1 VGDALTS
8 KITFVGGG
16 QMAEAIIGGL
26 LAANVCRP
34 ESLWATDPVSAR
46 CDRLKSQFG
55 VRVGSENRQAVGW
68 ADVVI
73 LAVKPQVL
81 AQVLGDIGGDLH
93 RVLLISI
100 AAGVTI
106 QSIMSQAPGAQ
117 RVIRAMPNMP
127 VLVREGITALSW
139 GGALSDEDKGIART
153 VFQAVGRVIPIEERL
168 MDAVTGLSGSGP
180 AYVFQ
185 AIEALADGGV
195 KMGLPR
201 QTAEVLA
208 AQTVLG
214 AAKMVLESGDHPATL
229 KDRVASPGGTT
240 IAGLHRLEE
249 GRFRATLMGAVEA
262 ATKRSQELAR

>member
-1 VGDALTS
+1 
-8 KITFVGGG
+8 
-16 QMAEAIIGGL
+16 MAEAMIGGL
-26 LAANVCRP
+26 LAGNVCRP
-34 ESLWATDPVSAR
+34 ELVWATDPVPAR
-46 CDRLKSQFG
+46 CDHLKGQFA
-55 VRVGSENRQAVGW
+55 VRTGSDNREAVAW

-81 AQVLGDIGGDLH
+81 GPVLKVLSGDLH
-93 RVLLISI
+93 RVLVISI

-106 QSIMSQAPGAQ
+106 QSMTSQAPTAT

-127 VLVREGITALSW
+127 ALVREGITALSW
-139 GGALSDEDKGIART
+139 SGTLTEEDQEIART
-153 VFQAVGRVIPIEERL
+153 VFQAVGRVIPVEERL

-201 QTAEVLA
+201 QIAEVLA

-214 AAKMVLESGDHPATL
+214 AAKMVLESGDHPAKL